1 MWRARTKIFVS
12 LAVIFLLLSLFV
24 QLLSYF
30 AFLLS
35 GSDKADL
42 GELEK
47 ISAPER
53 HATKPLALNQV
64 AEWPREKGRV
74 FTQAPY
80 WDKAVEEGTLLPVA
94 ERLPSDPLV
103 IVPADQNGP
112 YGGTWTRFATGP
124 IDVGRFEVRLAYEG
138 LVRWG
143 PMGREIRPNLAKGWK
158 IGDEGRTYTFY
169 LRRGVRW
176 SDGHPFTAED
186 ILFWYEDVLQNR
198 DLTPLLSN
206 QLQRGGELMQL
217 EKLDD
222 YTIRIRFKEPYG
234 LFIKRVATNYGPT
247 MVKYPAHYLKQF
259 HPRYVSEEQLKRL
272 VKEEIGDL
280 WHQVFED
287 KSDYRNVEMP
297 RLWAWVMSRPPPAR
311 PALFTRNPYYWKVD
325 PEGRQL
331 PYIDHVSFEIQN
343 LETINLKAIHGEVGM
358 QGRHIAFHNYS
369 LFMTNQRRGGYR
381 VLHWIDGGDSTIA
394 IAFNLNHKDPVL
406 KAIFHDRRFRI
417 AMSYAINREAVNQV
431 IFKGIGEPSQLS
443 PPLVSAYYVPEYS
456 HAYTDFDPDRANR
469 LLDEMGLTERNGEGI
484 RLRTDGQPLFLQI
497 ETGSDVGV
505 STNLAEM
512 IASDWGAVGIEA
524 RVKTTAKQLFSQRQ
538 QALLCDVMSRPGSGE
553 IAPLLDP
560 RWFLPYNNNTLYGV
574 DYARWVNSNG
584 TRGERPTRD
593 MLRCVALF
601 RQIEREVE
609 EDEQI
614 RLFKEIIEINRQNL
628 WVIGTV
634 VGIPKLFIVQNNFRN
649 VPEVAVGSWPL
660 RSPGSTAPESYAI
673 DEKERMDSNLLT
685 SAAQ

>member
-1 MWRARTKIFVS
+1 MWRARASFIVS
-12 LAVIFLLLSLFV
+12 LAVIFLILSLFV
-24 QLLSYF
+24 ELLSYF
-30 AFLLS
+30 TFLLS
-35 GSDKADL
+35 GADEADL
-42 GELEK
+42 GKLDK
-47 ISAPER
+47 IPAPER
-53 HATKPLALNQV
+53 HHSGPQLLNQV
-64 AEWPREKGRV
+64 AEWPREKGRA

-80 WDKAVEEGTLLPVA
+80 WDRAVVEGTLPPVA

-103 IVPADQNGP
+103 IVPAEQNGP
-112 YGGTWTRFATGP
+112 YGGTWTRLATGP

-143 PMGREIRPNLAKGWK
+143 PMGREIRPNLAKRWE

-176 SDGHPFTAED
+176 SDGHPFTADD

-198 DLTPLLSN
+198 DLTPLLS
-206 QLQRGGELMQL
+206 LQFLRGGELMQL

-222 YTIRIRFKEPYG
+222 YTIRIRFREPYG
-234 LFIKRVATNYGPT
+234 LFIKRVATDHGPT

-259 HPRYVSEEQLKRL
+259 HPRYVPEEQLKKL
-272 VKEEIGDL
+272 VKEEVGGF
-280 WHQVFED
+280 WYQVFKD

-297 RLWAWVMSRPPPAR
+297 RLWAWVMSRPPPSR

-331 PYIDHVSFEIQN
+331 PYIDHVSFEIQD

-381 VLHWIDGGDSTIA
+381 VLHWIDGGDSTITV
-394 IAFNLNHKDPVL
+394 AFNLNHKDPVL

-417 AMSYAINREAVNQV
+417 AMSHAINREAINQA

-443 PPLVSAYYVPEYS
+443 PPPVSAYYVPEYS
-456 HAYTDFDPDRANR
+456 RAYTAFNPDRANR
-469 LLDEMGLTERNGEGI
+469 LLDEMGLAERNKESV
-484 RLRTDGQPLFLQI
+484 RLRPDSRPLILQI
-497 ETGSDVGV
+497 ETGSDIPV
-505 STNLAEM
+505 SSSLLEM
-512 IASDWGAVGIEA
+512 IASDWAAVGVKA
-524 RVKTTAKQLFSQRQ
+524 RVKTTAKQLYSLRQ
-538 QALLCDVMSRPGSGE
+538 QSLLCDVMSRSGSGE
-553 IAPLLDP
+553 IVPVLDP
-560 RWFLPYNNNTLYGV
+560 RWFLPYSNNTLYGV
-574 DYARWVNSNG
+574 DYARWVNTNG
-584 TRGERPTRD
+584 TRGEKPLPD
-593 MLRCVALF
+593 MLRCVELY
-601 RQIEREVE
+601 RQVERAVDEN
-609 EDEQI
+609 EQI

-634 VGIPKLFIVQNNFRN
+634 MGIPKLFIVQNSFRN

-660 RSPGSTAPESYAI
+660 RSPGGTAPESYAI
-673 DEKERMDSNLLT
+673 DERGRVD
-685 SAAQ
+685 